1 MGQISWPREGEV
13 RIVQWETV
21 NLDIMENGV
30 AILTFNRPEFLNSV
44 NEQFCLDV
52 PAACKVASESD
63 DVKVLVIT
71 GAGAGWS
78 SGGDIST
85 LFAMKNPI
93 NAKET
98 YDFSTG
104 IVNAIYEMEKPVIA
118 AVNGAVAGASL
129 ASCMACDLIIA
140 SEKAR
145 FAFSF
150 IQIGFCPDSGTS
162 YFLTQKLGYHKAAEI
177 LWFGK
182 ILKADEA
189 EQLGLVNKLVAHD
202 NLLDEAIQ
210 MAGKIAQAPLVA
222 IGLDKKLLRAA
233 LKNDYYQQAELESMY
248 QVLTWSSEDF
258 REGCEAFADKR
269 KPNFKGR

>member
-1 MGQISWPREGEV
+1 MK
-13 RIVQWETV
+13 WETV

-44 NEQFCLDV
+44 NEQFCHDV
-52 PAACKVASESD
+52 PAACKAAAEND
-63 DVKVLVIT
+63 AVKVLVIT

-85 LFAMKNPI
+85 LFAMQNPVH
-93 NAKET
+93 AKET
-98 YDFSTG
+98 YDFSTS
-104 IVNAIYEMEKPVIA
+104 IVNAIYELEKPVIA

-140 SEKAR
+140 SDKAR

-162 YFLTQKLGYHKAAEI
+162 YFLAQKLGYHKAAEI

-182 ILKADEA
+182 MLKAEEA
-189 EQLGLVNKLVAHD
+189 LQAGLVNKLVPHD
-202 NLLDEAIQ
+202 NLLDEALQ
-210 MAGKIAQAPLVA
+210 MAGKLAQAPLLAV
-222 IGLDKKLLRAA
+222 GLDKKLLRAA
-233 LKNDYYQQAELESMY
+233 FKNDYYQQAELEAMY

-258 REGCEAFADKR
+258 KEGCAAFAEKR
-269 KPNFKGR
+269 PPVFKGK

>member
-1 MGQISWPREGEV
+1 MK
-13 RIVQWETV
+13 WETV
-21 NLDIMENGV
+21 NLDIKENGV

-44 NEQFCLDV
+44 NWQFCQDV
-52 PAACKVASESD
+52 PAACRIVSSRD
-63 DVKVLVIT
+63 DIKVLVIT

-78 SGGDIST
+78 SGGDIAT
-85 LFAMKNPI
+85 LFGMQDAVD
-93 NAKET
+93 AKET

-104 IVNAIYEMEKPVIA
+104 IVNAIYELEKPVIA

-162 YFLTQKLGYHKAAEI
+162 YFLTQKVGYHKAAEI

-182 ILKADEA
+182 MLKADEA
-189 EQLGLVNKLVAHD
+189 LQLGLINQLVPHE
-202 NLLDEAIQ
+202 NLLEEAI
-210 MAGKIAQAPLVA
+210 KIAAKLAKAPLLA

-233 LKNDYYQQAELESMY
+233 LKNDYYQQAELEAMY

-258 REGCEAFADKR
+258 KEGCAAFQEKR
-269 KPNFKGR
+269 APVFKGR